1 MITKTQPGTPPKAVK
16 EISGKPGQEE
26 EKTSPQEMG
35 LLRQKEQIEKR
46 LERVQKQKQAGNVV
60 RSFIKTAQPNPNDDP
75 IALFEQIS
83 PTLDKMGIKNDTDRR
98 KVELVI
104 GKSNAKKENMYKI
117 PLRRTAEITPD
128 TISKL
133 NRNVDSLSAII
144 WTSKNMEAYVWGPY
158 APPAEEGVPEGEPEG
173 IV

>member
-16 EISGKPGQEE
+16 EVPGKPGQEE
-26 EKTSPQEMG
+26 EKPSPQEVS
-35 LLRQKEQIEKR
+35 LLRQKEQIDKR

-83 PTLDKMGIKNDTDRR
+83 PTLNKMGIKNDTDRG

-117 PLRRTAEITPD
+117 PLRRTAEITSD
-128 TISKL
+128 TVSKL
-133 NRNVDSLSAII
+133 NRNADNLSAII
-144 WTSKNMEAYVWGPY
+144 WTSKSMEVFVWGPY
-158 APPAEEGVPEGEPEG
+158 APPAEEGVPESETPGF
-173 IV
+173 V

>member
-1 MITKTQPGTPPKAVK
+1 MKQKALCLPPKAEK
-16 EISGKPGQEE
+16 KIPGKPGQEE
-26 EKTSPQEMG
+26 EKPSPQEVG

-46 LERVQKQKQAGNVV
+46 LERVQEQKRAGNVV

-83 PTLDKMGIKNDTDRR
+83 PTLDKMGIKNDADRR
-98 KVELVI
+98 KTELVI

-133 NRNVDSLSAII
+133 NRNTDSLSAII
-144 WTSKNMEAYVWGPY
+144 WTSKSMEAYVWGPY
-158 APPAEEGVPEGEPEG
+158 APPAEEGVPEGETEG
-173 IV
+173 VV